1 MRAEGSVQIQVLGG
15 LVVRLDSGVLP
26 LGTPKQQTV
35 LAMLAGNP
43 GRLVSVGQLVDELW
57 PDRPP
62 HSAVPNVRTY
72 AANLRR
78 SLELL
83 VPEREVLVRT
93 RDGYRLDVDP
103 SDVDVFAFQSE
114 VAEARRLVVADE
126 PAAADLLVRA
136 LARWQG
142 PMLTG
147 LSLGPGLLAQV
158 ASATEDRM
166 LTAELLAELRIRLG
180 RYDEALPVLRELLM
194 GQPLRERAHLLLMR
208 ALYLRNDHAGAIAA
222 YAEARR
228 VLREQLD
235 IEPGAE
241 LRQLHQHIAARERER
256 RHPAESRPA
265 SSTRDPEG
273 RGDAAQPFLPREVP
287 DFVGRTPAVE
297 HLVAAT
303 LRAGTSLSAVH
314 LVDGMPGSGKTSLAL
329 HVAGRLAARFPDA
342 QLFIDLAGHDPA
354 ARVDPTAALATL
366 LRQLG
371 VPGGRIPP
379 ERGDRLVLWRR
390 ELTGRRV
397 IVVLDNAADAE
408 QVRPLLPTV
417 PGSAVIVTSRRRITG
432 LDVGPPVSLPVMD
445 VAEGVALLAS
455 TAGSARVAAEPEAAV
470 AVVEQCGHLP
480 LAIRLAG
487 SRLAH
492 RPTWRV
498 ADLAAL
504 LAGNARRLDHLASGD
519 RSVAGAFAASYEP
532 LDDDAKRLFRLLS
545 VAPGAVFGAAIAS
558 AVSGLS
564 PDDTA
569 EALDVLVDC
578 HLIEEVEAGRYRMH
592 DLIRQYAHEMSM
604 RHDSPDTRNGAL
616 ADLLDLVLH
625 LAFGVADELESGFV
639 RGQVSLGRPRRPD
652 LLADVGTPTEE
663 WMETERAN
671 LVSLVV
677 RAREWR
683 HHDQA
688 WRLTRLLWRFLY
700 VRGYFDDI
708 ISTHLHGLAAAEHV
722 ENDAA
727 IAAMHNYLASAYV
740 RTGDYGDALQHV
752 GAAVRIS
759 ERRGDLK
766 NIGRYRTNL
775 AAIHWIRGDLE
786 EAVRCGLDGLRSQN
800 GYDPGEVPTFL
811 PSVGLALG
819 LLGRYDEALRLHRLH
834 LYLGRQ
840 VNNQFHILN
849 ALGHIGG
856 VKCRMGRY
864 AAALRALRA
873 ALVMRERTGQ
883 RYAESEVRNDIGNA
897 LRGLGRIDEA
907 VRQHELARELAV
919 ESGEAHVEAA
929 ALNDLAFTLA
939 GSADADRL
947 TALHRSALQLATRIA
962 HPYERGRALAGLAEH
977 LSGTDPAEARRHW
990 ERALAIFRRMGVPE
1004 RFDVERRLAGS
1015 SVAVTATRLTAASSG
1030 ADHR

>member
-1 MRAEGSVQIQVLGG
+1 MQIQVLGG

-35 LAMLAGNP
+35 LAMLACNP

-93 RDGYRLDVDP
+93 RDGYRLDLD
-103 SDVDVFAFQSE
+103 SSLVDVFAFQSE
-114 VAEARRLVVADE
+114 VAEARRLVDVDDS
-126 PAAADLLVRA
+126 AAADLLNRA

-147 LSLGPGLLAQV
+147 LPLGPGLLAQV
-158 ASATEDRM
+158 ASATEDR
-166 LTAELLAELRIRLG
+166 LLAAELLAELRIRLG

-208 ALYLRNDHAGAIAA
+208 ALHLRNDHAGAIAA
-222 YAEARR
+222 YVEARR

-235 IEPGAE
+235 IEPGTE
-241 LRQLHQHIAARERER
+241 LRQLHQHIAAHERER
-256 RHPAESRPA
+256 RRPA
-265 SSTRDPEG
+265 KSRVPPSARS
-273 RGDAAQPFLPREVP
+273 GDAVGREGTAPPFLPREVP
-287 DFVGRTPAVE
+287 DFVGRAPAVE
-297 HLVAAT
+297 NLVTAT
-303 LRAGTSLSAVH
+303 LCAGTSVSVVH
-314 LVDGMPGSGKTSLAL
+314 LVDGMPGSGKTALAL
-329 HVAGRLAARFPDA
+329 HVAGRLAARLPDA

-354 ARVDPTAALATL
+354 TKVDPTTALATL

-379 ERGDRLVLWRR
+379 ELADRLVLWRR

-432 LDVGPPVSLPVMD
+432 LDVGPPVSLPAMD

-455 TAGSARVAAEPEAAV
+455 TAGAARVAAEPEAAV

-532 LDDDAKRLFRLLS
+532 LDADAKRLFRLLGVHPS
-545 VAPGAVFGAAIAS
+545 TVFGAAIAS

-564 PDDTA
+564 LADTT

-592 DLIRQYAHEMSM
+592 DLIRQYAHELSM
-604 RHDSPDTRNGAL
+604 RHDSPDTRNAAL
-616 ADLLDLVLH
+616 AELLDLVLH
-625 LAFGVADELESGFV
+625 LAFGVADDLESGFV

-652 LLADVGTPTEE
+652 LLADVGTPAEE

-683 HHDQA
+683 HHEQA

-708 ISTHLHGLAAAEHV
+708 ISTHLHGLAAAELV
-722 ENDAA
+722 EDDAA

-752 GAAVRIS
+752 GAAVRIA

-766 NIGRYRTNL
+766 NIGRYRNNL

-800 GYDPGEVPTFL
+800 GYDPGEVPSFL

-819 LLGRYDEALRLHRLH
+819 LLGRYDDALRLHRLH
-834 LYLGRQ
+834 LFLGRQ

-864 AAALRALRA
+864 GAALRALQA
-873 ALVMRERTGQ
+873 ALVMRERTGH
-883 RYAESEVRNDIGNA
+883 RYAEPEVRNDIGVA
-897 LRGLGRIDEA
+897 LRGLGRVDEA

-919 ESGEAHVEAA
+919 ESGEPHVEAA

-939 GSADADRL
+939 GSADAGRL
-947 TALHRSALQLATRIA
+947 TALHRAALQLATRIA
-962 HPYERGRALAGLAEH
+962 HPYEQGRALTGLAEH
-977 LSGTDPAEARRHW
+977 LSEADPAEARRHW

-1004 RFDVERRLAGS
+1004 RFEVERRLAGPS
-1015 SVAVTATRLTAASSG
+1015 AGVTPNGLAAASSG
-1030 ADHR
+1030 AEHR